1 MTQDVFVSFDY
12 TLNGQELVIEE
23 GTTAIPEFS
32 FRQNNLFLTAVF
44 PSSLETIGRF
54 AFDET
59 SLTEVNFP
67 NSLITLERGA
77 FRRTD
82 LTELVLPDSLETI
95 GDQAFDGSD
104 LTSIHLSDSLTSIGD
119 YAFYNTPL
127 TQVTI
132 PESVQFIGQG
142 AFAATNIQSVVVPAS
157 FAGNLPT
164 HAFNIGTEITLSEE
178 SPTPPELPVVAPSD
192 VVTDEP
198 TVEVPS
204 DVVTDEPTVEVP
216 SDVVTDEPTV
226 EVPSDVVTDEPTVE
240 VPSAVVTDEPTV
252 EVPSAVVTDEPTVEV
267 LVDVVI
273 DELKIEPSAS
283 SLSGSLATTNS
294 SGSSAA
300 SLSSSFDGIG
310 AVNQVVDS
318 VQRVADEVIQV
329 GKSVIPSSGGEIS
342 LPEKFLDRLSVDEI
356 SPDMIALNS
365 SSRVKNLDVEMQVP
379 GLLLNVKKVTKSD
392 IVFASGLNAEFVSA
406 VKKMKNVSIAMF
418 QGDDVVR
425 FTDGVIKKSS
435 VSTGQGDD
443 LITLGEDVMV
453 RKKTTFLL
461 GQGSDQVEIEG
472 ELKKMKID
480 LGDDASSDTVKLAA
494 DDLISKRLKISNFNR
509 GDKLIID
516 GDVFTYSDLRKTDLD
531 RIKIGFGEASVVGEV
546 IDTLGVDRLL
556 DIL

>member
-1 MTQDVFVSFDY
+1 MSFDY

-178 SPTPPELPVVAPSD
+178 SPTPPELPVVAPSE

-204 DVVTDEPTVEVP
+204 D
-216 SDVVTDEPTV
+216 
-226 EVPSDVVTDEPTVE
+226 
-240 VPSAVVTDEPTV
+240 
-252 EVPSAVVTDEPTVEV
+252 VVTDEPTVEV

-392 IVFASGLNAEFVSA
+392 IVFVSGLNAEFVSA

-472 ELKKMKID
+472 GIKKMKID